1 MITVSF
7 NARFLVLLSCRVMFD
22 ESVRARE
29 EEALVSI
36 IPANEIRRASFVAL
50 DSQNQRCT
58 VTLSDMVAANN

>member
-1 MITVSF
+1 
-7 NARFLVLLSCRVMFD
+7 MFD